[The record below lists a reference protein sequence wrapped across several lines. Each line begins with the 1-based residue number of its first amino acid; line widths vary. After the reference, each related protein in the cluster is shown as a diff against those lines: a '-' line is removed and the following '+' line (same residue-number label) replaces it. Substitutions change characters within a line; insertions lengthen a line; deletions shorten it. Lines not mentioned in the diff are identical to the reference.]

1 MEKIR
6 KYYVPILLGLITL
19 FGLELRVAI
28 SNCPMW
34 YDEGHSILVAVQQFP
49 FGIDNFLFTKDFQ
62 HTPFYFYFL
71 HFWLKIFGTSEIL
84 LRFSSVIFGVATIP
98 LTYIVAKK
106 LYKNDKIVGINSA
119 ILVAVSPL
127 MIYYSIE
134 VRMYMM
140 VTFLAVL
147 SMNYLLDFDAKGDK
161 KSLIKLLVTNT
172 LIPYLLIGG
181 IVFNIGQAIAYTLY
195 LFLAQKEKTEKFR
208 KYLTYRVY
216 QLILLVPYF
225 IIAIYYAY
233 QRSKFIMFHI
243 PSFQFINFVGNVQNF
258 FGAKV
263 GMLFWTQYLPIM
275 IDFLFFV
282 SVVIPIVYF
291 SCALIRAFKE
301 KDAKLYMTFLMI
313 TIAYVII
320 LISCMLKVIVLVPR
334 YIIFIVPILMILA
347 AVGFS
352 KLKKWHIAIFLI
364 AFTGFSCYYIFK
376 DPAYVITKTNAI
388 LDANNYFESK
398 GLDNRDIVYR
408 PFASSVSFIYQTPTS
423 PRCPAFESMHE
434 FRKPY
439 NKLVY
444 DDYQIQAMEQGHV
457 DEVWLNIIQSN
468 NHVSQRYYDFI
479 KKTYLDQVEA
489 GRYIVMIIYGP
500 DNQALAPKE
509 QYRQQFATLEAI
521 HNDRILGS
529 LFKIFDDTKDIFL
542 EQCDLVERVSF
553 NDNTYFLF
561 RKRPY
566 KK

>member
-106 LYKNDKIVGINSA
+106 LYKNDKIVGIISA

-195 LFLAQKEKTEKFR
+195 LFLAQKEETEKIR

-291 SCALIRAFKE
+291 ICALIRAFKE
-301 KDAKLYMTFLMI
+301 KDAKLYMAFLMT

-352 KLKKWHIAIFLI
+352 KLKKWHIAVFLI

-509 QYRQQFATLEAI
+509 QYRQQFATVEAV

-529 LFKIFDDTKDIFL
+529 LFRIFDDTKDIFL

>member
-106 LYKNDKIVGINSA
+106 LYKNDKIVGIISA

-195 LFLAQKEKTEKFR
+195 LFLAQKEETEKIR

-291 SCALIRAFKE
+291 ICALIRAFKE

>member
-106 LYKNDKIVGINSA
+106 LYKNDKIVGIISA

-195 LFLAQKEKTEKFR
+195 LFLAQKEETEKIR

-282 SVVIPIVYF
+282 SVIIPIVYF
-291 SCALIRAFKE
+291 ICALIRAFKE
-301 KDAKLYMTFLMI
+301 KDAKLYMAFLMI

-529 LFKIFDDTKDIFL
+529 LFKIFDDTQDIFL

>member
-6 KYYVPILLGLITL
+6 KYYVPILLGLITI

-84 LRFSSVIFGVATIP
+84 LRFSSAIFGIAIIP

-106 LYKNDKIVGINSA
+106 LYKNDKIVGIISA
-119 ILVAVSPL
+119 ILVTVSPL

-147 SMNYLLDFDAKGDK
+147 SMNYLLDFDKKGDK

-181 IVFNIGQAIAYTLY
+181 IVFNIGQAISYTLY
-195 LFLAQKEKTEKFR
+195 LFLTQKEEMEKIK

-263 GMLFWTQYLPIM
+263 GMLFWTQYMPIM
-275 IDFLFFV
+275 IDFLFFI
-282 SVVIPIVYF
+282 SVIIPIIYF
-291 SCALIRAFKE
+291 ICALIRAFKE
-301 KDAKLYMTFLMI
+301 KDAKLYMAFLTI

-320 LISCMLKVIVLVPR
+320 LVSCMLKVIVLVPR

-352 KLKKWHIAIFLI
+352 KLKKWHIALFLI

-376 DPAYVITKTNAI
+376 DSAYVITKTNAI
-388 LDANNYFESK
+388 IDANNYFESRR
-398 GLDNRDIVYR
+398 LDNRDIVYR
-408 PFASSVSFIYQTPTS
+408 PFASSVAFIYQTPNT

-457 DEVWLNIIQSN
+457 DELWLNIIQSDK
-468 NHVSQRYYDFI
+468 HVSQRYYEFV

-489 GRYIVMIIYGP
+489 GRYIVMVIYGP
-500 DNQALAPKE
+500 DNQALGPKE
-509 QYRQQFATLEAI
+509 QYRRQFSTVESV

-542 EQCDLVERVSF
+542 EQCDLVETISM

>member
-106 LYKNDKIVGINSA
+106 LYKNDKIVGIISA

-195 LFLAQKEKTEKFR
+195 LFWAQKEETEKIR

-291 SCALIRAFKE
+291 ICALIRAFKE
-301 KDAKLYMTFLMI
+301 KDAKLYMAFLMI

-352 KLKKWHIAIFLI
+352 KLKKGHIAIFLI

-509 QYRQQFATLEAI
+509 QYRQQFATVEAV

-529 LFKIFDDTKDIFL
+529 LFRIFDDTKDIFL

>member
-106 LYKNDKIVGINSA
+106 LYKNDKIVGIISA

-195 LFLAQKEKTEKFR
+195 LFLAQKEETEKIR

-291 SCALIRAFKE
+291 ICALIRAFKE
-301 KDAKLYMTFLMI
+301 KDAKLYMAFLMT

-509 QYRQQFATLEAI
+509 QYRQQFATVEAV

-529 LFKIFDDTKDIFL
+529 LFRIFDDTQDIFL

>member
-106 LYKNDKIVGINSA
+106 LYKNDKIVGIISA

-195 LFLAQKEKTEKFR
+195 LFLAQKEETEKIR

-291 SCALIRAFKE
+291 ICALIRAFKE
-301 KDAKLYMTFLMI
+301 KDAKLYMAFLMT

-408 PFASSVSFIYQTPTS
+408 PFASSVSFIYRTPTS

-509 QYRQQFATLEAI
+509 QYRQQFATVEAV

-529 LFKIFDDTKDIFL
+529 LFRIFDDTKDIFL

>member
-106 LYKNDKIVGINSA
+106 LYKNDKIVGIISA

-195 LFLAQKEKTEKFR
+195 LFLAQKEETEKIR

-291 SCALIRAFKE
+291 ICALIRAFKE
-301 KDAKLYMTFLMI
+301 KDAKLYMAFLMT

-423 PRCPAFESMHE
+423 S
-434 FRKPY
+434 
-439 NKLVY
+439 
-444 DDYQIQAMEQGHV
+444 
-457 DEVWLNIIQSN
+457 
-468 NHVSQRYYDFI
+468 
-479 KKTYLDQVEA
+479 T
-489 GRYIVMIIYGP
+489 
-500 DNQALAPKE
+500 
-509 QYRQQFATLEAI
+509 
-521 HNDRILGS
+521 
-529 LFKIFDDTKDIFL
+529 
-542 EQCDLVERVSF
+542 
-553 NDNTYFLF
+553 
-561 RKRPY
+561 
-566 KK
+566 

>member
-106 LYKNDKIVGINSA
+106 LYKNDKIVGIISA

-195 LFLAQKEKTEKFR
+195 LFLAQKEETEKIR

-291 SCALIRAFKE
+291 ICALIRAFKE
-301 KDAKLYMTFLMI
+301 KDAKLYMAFLMT

-408 PFASSVSFIYQTPTS
+408 PFASSVSFIYLTPTS

-529 LFKIFDDTKDIFL
+529 LFKIFDDTQDIFL

>member
-106 LYKNDKIVGINSA
+106 LYKNDKIVGIISA

-195 LFLAQKEKTEKFR
+195 LFLAQKEETEKIR

-291 SCALIRAFKE
+291 ICALIRAFKE

-509 QYRQQFATLEAI
+509 QYRQQFATVEAV

>member
-98 LTYIVAKK
+98 LTYVVAKK
-106 LYKNDKIVGINSA
+106 LYKNDKIVGIISA

-195 LFLAQKEKTEKFR
+195 LFLAQKEETEKIR

-291 SCALIRAFKE
+291 ICALIRAFKE
-301 KDAKLYMTFLMI
+301 KDAKLYMAFLMI

-509 QYRQQFATLEAI
+509 QYRQQFATVEAV

-529 LFKIFDDTKDIFL
+529 LFRIFDDTKDIFL

>member
-106 LYKNDKIVGINSA
+106 LYKNDKIVGIISA

-195 LFLAQKEKTEKFR
+195 LFLAQKEETEKIR

-291 SCALIRAFKE
+291 ICALIRAFKE
-301 KDAKLYMTFLMI
+301 KDAKLYMAFLMT

>member
-106 LYKNDKIVGINSA
+106 LYKNDKIVGIISA

-195 LFLAQKEKTEKFR
+195 LFLAQKEETEKIR

-282 SVVIPIVYF
+282 SVIVPIVYF
-291 SCALIRAFKE
+291 ICALIRAFKE
-301 KDAKLYMTFLMI
+301 KDAKLYMAFLMI

-509 QYRQQFATLEAI
+509 QYRQQFATVEAV

-529 LFKIFDDTKDIFL
+529 LFRIFDDTKDIFL

>member
-98 LTYIVAKK
+98 LIYIVAKK
-106 LYKNDKIVGINSA
+106 LYKNDKIVGIISA

-195 LFLAQKEKTEKFR
+195 LFWAQKEETEKIR

-291 SCALIRAFKE
+291 ICALIRAFKE
-301 KDAKLYMTFLMI
+301 KDAKLYMAFLMT

-509 QYRQQFATLEAI
+509 QYRQQFATVEAV

-529 LFKIFDDTKDIFL
+529 LFRIFDDTKDIFL

>member
-106 LYKNDKIVGINSA
+106 LYKNDKIVGIISA

-195 LFLAQKEKTEKFR
+195 LFLAQKEETEKIR

-291 SCALIRAFKE
+291 ICALIRAFKE
-301 KDAKLYMTFLMI
+301 KDAKLYMAFLMT

-529 LFKIFDDTKDIFL
+529 LFRIFDDTKDIFL

>member
-106 LYKNDKIVGINSA
+106 LYKNDKIVGIISA

-195 LFLAQKEKTEKFR
+195 LFLAQKEETEKIR

-291 SCALIRAFKE
+291 ICALIRAFKE
-301 KDAKLYMTFLMI
+301 KDAKLYMAFLMI

-509 QYRQQFATLEAI
+509 QYRQQFATVEAV

-529 LFKIFDDTKDIFL
+529 LFRIFDDTQDIFL

>member
-106 LYKNDKIVGINSA
+106 LYKNDKIVGIISA

-195 LFLAQKEKTEKFR
+195 LFLAQKEETEKIR

-282 SVVIPIVYF
+282 SVIVPIVYF
-291 SCALIRAFKE
+291 ICALIRAFKE
-301 KDAKLYMTFLMI
+301 KDAKLYMAFLMI

-509 QYRQQFATLEAI
+509 QYRQQFATVEAV

-529 LFKIFDDTKDIFL
+529 LFRIFDDTQDIFL

>member
-106 LYKNDKIVGINSA
+106 LYKNDKIVGIISA

-140 VTFLAVL
+140 VTFLAGL

-195 LFLAQKEKTEKFR
+195 LFLAQKEETEKIR

-291 SCALIRAFKE
+291 ICALIRAFKE
-301 KDAKLYMTFLMI
+301 KDAKLYMAFLMT

>member
-106 LYKNDKIVGINSA
+106 LYKNDKIVGIISA

-195 LFLAQKEKTEKFR
+195 LFLAQKEETEKIR

-291 SCALIRAFKE
+291 ICALIRAFKE
-301 KDAKLYMTFLMI
+301 KDAKLYMAFLMI

-509 QYRQQFATLEAI
+509 QYRQQFATVEAV
-521 HNDRILGS
+521 HNDRILSS
-529 LFKIFDDTKDIFL
+529 LFKIFDDTQDIFL
-542 EQCDLVERVSF
+542 EQCDWVERVSF

>member
-106 LYKNDKIVGINSA
+106 LYKNDKIVGIISA

-195 LFLAQKEKTEKFR
+195 LFLAQKEETEKIR

-282 SVVIPIVYF
+282 SVIIPIVYF
-291 SCALIRAFKE
+291 ICALIRAFKE
-301 KDAKLYMTFLMI
+301 KDAKLYMAFLMT

-509 QYRQQFATLEAI
+509 QYRQQFATVEAV

-529 LFKIFDDTKDIFL
+529 LFRIFDDTQDIFL

>member
-106 LYKNDKIVGINSA
+106 LYKNDKIVGIISA

-195 LFLAQKEKTEKFR
+195 LFLAQKEKTEKIR

-444 DDYQIQAMEQGHV
+444 DDYQIKAMEQGHV
-457 DEVWLNIIQSN
+457 DELWLNIIQSDK
-468 NHVSQRYYDFI
+468 HVSQRYYDFI

-509 QYRQQFATLEAI
+509 QYRQQFATVEAV

-529 LFKIFDDTKDIFL
+529 LFRIFDDTKDIFL

>member
-106 LYKNDKIVGINSA
+106 LYKNDKIVGIISA

-195 LFLAQKEKTEKFR
+195 LFLAQKEETEKIR

-291 SCALIRAFKE
+291 ICALIRAFKE
-301 KDAKLYMTFLMI
+301 KDAKLYMAFLMT

-509 QYRQQFATLEAI
+509 QYRQQFATVEAV

-529 LFKIFDDTKDIFL
+529 LFKIFDDTQDIFL

>member
-106 LYKNDKIVGINSA
+106 LYKNDKIVGIISA

-195 LFLAQKEKTEKFR
+195 LFLAQKEETEKIR

-291 SCALIRAFKE
+291 ICALIRAFKE
-301 KDAKLYMTFLMI
+301 KDAKLYMAFLMT

-334 YIIFIVPILMILA
+334 YIIFIVPISMILA

-509 QYRQQFATLEAI
+509 QYRQQFATVEAV

-529 LFKIFDDTKDIFL
+529 LFRIFDDTQDIFL

>member
-106 LYKNDKIVGINSA
+106 LYKNDKIVGIISA

-161 KSLIKLLVTNT
+161 KSLIKLLITNT

-195 LFLAQKEKTEKFR
+195 LFLAQKEETEKIR

-291 SCALIRAFKE
+291 ICALIRAFKE
-301 KDAKLYMTFLMI
+301 KDAKLYMAFLMT

-529 LFKIFDDTKDIFL
+529 LFRIFDDTKDIFL

>member
-106 LYKNDKIVGINSA
+106 LYKNDKIVGIISA

-195 LFLAQKEKTEKFR
+195 LFLAQKEETEKIR

-291 SCALIRAFKE
+291 ICALIRAFKE
-301 KDAKLYMTFLMI
+301 KDAKLYMAFLMT

-529 LFKIFDDTKDIFL
+529 LFKIFDDTQDIFL

>member
-106 LYKNDKIVGINSA
+106 LYKNDKIVGIISA

-147 SMNYLLDFDAKGDK
+147 SMNYLLDFDEKGDK

-195 LFLAQKEKTEKFR
+195 LFWAQKEETEKIK

-291 SCALIRAFKE
+291 ICALIRAFKE
-301 KDAKLYMTFLMI
+301 KDAKLYMAFLMT

-320 LISCMLKVIVLVPR
+320 LISCTLKVIVLVPR

-509 QYRQQFATLEAI
+509 QYRQQFATVEAV

-529 LFKIFDDTKDIFL
+529 LFRIFDDTKDIFL

>member
-106 LYKNDKIVGINSA
+106 LYKNDKIVGIISA

-181 IVFNIGQAIAYTLY
+181 IVFNIGQAIAYILY
-195 LFLAQKEKTEKFR
+195 LFLAQKEETEKIR

-291 SCALIRAFKE
+291 ICALIRAFKE
-301 KDAKLYMTFLMI
+301 KDAKLYMAFLMI

-509 QYRQQFATLEAI
+509 QYRQQFATVEAV

-529 LFKIFDDTKDIFL
+529 LFRIFDDTKDIFL

>member
-106 LYKNDKIVGINSA
+106 LYKNDKIVGIISA

-195 LFLAQKEKTEKFR
+195 LFLAQKEETEKIR

-291 SCALIRAFKE
+291 ICALIRAFKE
-301 KDAKLYMTFLMI
+301 KDAKLYMAFLMI

-509 QYRQQFATLEAI
+509 QYRQQFATVEAV

-529 LFKIFDDTKDIFL
+529 LFKIFDDTQDIFL

>member
-106 LYKNDKIVGINSA
+106 LYKNDKIVGIISA

-195 LFLAQKEKTEKFR
+195 LFLAQKEETEKIR

-291 SCALIRAFKE
+291 ICALIRAFKE

-376 DPAYVITKTNAI
+376 DPTYVITKTNAI

-529 LFKIFDDTKDIFL
+529 LFKIFDDTQDIFL

>member
-106 LYKNDKIVGINSA
+106 LYKNDKIVGIISA

-140 VTFLAVL
+140 VTFLAGL

-195 LFLAQKEKTEKFR
+195 LFLAQKEETEKIR

-291 SCALIRAFKE
+291 ICALIRAFKE
-301 KDAKLYMTFLMI
+301 KDAKLYMAFLMT

-457 DEVWLNIIQSN
+457 DELWLNIIQSN

>member
-106 LYKNDKIVGINSA
+106 LYKNDKIVGIISA

-195 LFLAQKEKTEKFR
+195 LFLAQKEETEKIR

-291 SCALIRAFKE
+291 ICALIRAFKE
-301 KDAKLYMTFLMI
+301 KDAKLYMAFLMI

-509 QYRQQFATLEAI
+509 QYRQQFATVEAV

-529 LFKIFDDTKDIFL
+529 LFRIFDDTKDIFL

>member
-106 LYKNDKIVGINSA
+106 LYKNDKIVGIISA

-195 LFLAQKEKTEKFR
+195 LFLAQKEETEKIR

-291 SCALIRAFKE
+291 ICALIRAFKE
-301 KDAKLYMTFLMI
+301 KDAKLYMAFLMI

-398 GLDNRDIVYR
+398 GLDNRDIIYR

-444 DDYQIQAMEQGHV
+444 DDYQIQAMEQGRV

-509 QYRQQFATLEAI
+509 QYRQQFATVEAV

-529 LFKIFDDTKDIFL
+529 LFRIFDDTKDIFL

>member
-6 KYYVPILLGLITL
+6 KYYAPILICLITL

-34 YDEGHSILVAVQQFP
+34 YDEGHSILVAIQQFP
-49 FGIDNFLFTKDFQ
+49 FGIDNFLLTKDFQ

-98 LTYIVAKK
+98 LTYIVSKK
-106 LYKNDKIVGINSA
+106 LYRNDKVAAVIAA

-134 VRMYMM
+134 VRMYIM
-140 VTFLAVL
+140 VTFLSLL
-147 SMNYLLDFDAKGDK
+147 SMNYLLDFDEKGDK
-161 KSLIKLLVTNT
+161 KSLVKLLVTNT

-181 IVFNIGQAIAYTLY
+181 IVFNIGQVISYSLY
-195 LFLAQKEKTEKFR
+195 LFLTQKDNTEKI
-208 KYLTYRVY
+208 KNYITYRIY

-225 IIAIYYAY
+225 AIAIYYTY

-243 PSFQFINFVGNVQNF
+243 PNFQFINFVGNVQNF
-258 FGAKV
+258 FGTKV

-275 IDFLFFV
+275 IDFLYFV
-282 SVVIPIVYF
+282 SVVIPVIYF
-291 SCALIRAFKE
+291 ICALIRAFKE
-301 KDAKLYMTFLMI
+301 KDAKLYMAFSTI
-313 TIAYVII
+313 IIAYLII
-320 LISCMLKVIVLVPR
+320 LVSCMLRVIVLVPR
-334 YIIFIVPILMILA
+334 YIIFVVPILMILS
-347 AVGFS
+347 AVGLS
-352 KLKKWHIAIFLI
+352 KLKKWHVAIFLI
-364 AFTGFSCYYIFK
+364 AFSAFSSFYLFK

-388 LDANNYFESK
+388 IDANNYFQSR
-398 GLDNRDIVYR
+398 GLDNRDIVFR
-408 PFASSVSFIYQTPTS
+408 PFASSVSFIYQSPTS
-423 PRCPAFESMHE
+423 PRCPSFELMHE

-444 DDYQIQAMEQGHV
+444 DDYQIQAMEQGHI
-457 DEVWLNIIQSN
+457 DDLWLSILQSDN
-468 NHVSQRYYDFI
+468 YTSKRYYEFM
-479 KKTYLDQVEA
+479 KKNYLDQVQA
-489 GRYIVMIIYGP
+489 GRYIVMVIYGP
-500 DNQALAPKE
+500 DNQALGEKL
-509 QYRQQFATLEAI
+509 QYRQQFTTPEAV
-521 HNDRILGS
+521 HNDRILAC
-529 LFKIFDDTKDIFL
+529 LFKTFDDAKNIFL
-542 EQCDLVERVSF
+542 EECDLVETVSM

>member
-106 LYKNDKIVGINSA
+106 LYKNDKIVGIISA

-195 LFLAQKEKTEKFR
+195 LFLAQKEETEKIR

-291 SCALIRAFKE
+291 ICALIRAFKE
-301 KDAKLYMTFLMI
+301 KDAKLYMAFLMT

-509 QYRQQFATLEAI
+509 QYRQQFATVEAV

-529 LFKIFDDTKDIFL
+529 LFRIFDDTKDIFL

>member
-106 LYKNDKIVGINSA
+106 LYKNDKIVGIISA

-195 LFLAQKEKTEKFR
+195 LFLAQKEETEKIR

-291 SCALIRAFKE
+291 ICALIRAFKE
-301 KDAKLYMTFLMI
+301 KDAKLYMAFLMI

-509 QYRQQFATLEAI
+509 QYRQQFATVEAV
-521 HNDRILGS
+521 HNDRILSS
-529 LFKIFDDTKDIFL
+529 LFKIFDDTQDIFL

>member
-98 LTYIVAKK
+98 LTYVVAKK
-106 LYKNDKIVGINSA
+106 LYKNDKIVGIISA

-181 IVFNIGQAIAYTLY
+181 IVFNIGQAIAYILY
-195 LFLAQKEKTEKFR
+195 LFLAQKEETEKIR

-291 SCALIRAFKE
+291 ICALIRAFKE
-301 KDAKLYMTFLMI
+301 KDAKLYMAFLMT

-529 LFKIFDDTKDIFL
+529 LFRIFDDTKDIFL

>member
-106 LYKNDKIVGINSA
+106 LYKNDKIVGIISA

-195 LFLAQKEKTEKFR
+195 LFLAQKEETEKIR

-291 SCALIRAFKE
+291 ICALIRAFKE
-301 KDAKLYMTFLMI
+301 KDAKLYMAFLMT

-388 LDANNYFESK
+388 IDANNYFESR

-408 PFASSVSFIYQTPTS
+408 PFASSVAFIYRTPTS

-444 DDYQIQAMEQGHV
+444 DDYQIKTMEQGHV
-457 DEVWLNIIQSN
+457 DELWLNIIQSDK
-468 NHVSQRYYDFI
+468 HVSQRYYDFI

-509 QYRQQFATLEAI
+509 QYRQQFATVEAV

-529 LFKIFDDTKDIFL
+529 LFRIFDDTKDIFL

>member
-106 LYKNDKIVGINSA
+106 LYKNDKIVGIISA

-195 LFLAQKEKTEKFR
+195 LFLAQKEETEKIR

-291 SCALIRAFKE
+291 ICALIRAFKE
-301 KDAKLYMTFLMI
+301 KDAKLYMAFLMI

-444 DDYQIQAMEQGHV
+444 DDYQIKTMEQGHV
-457 DEVWLNIIQSN
+457 DELWLNIIQSDK
-468 NHVSQRYYDFI
+468 HVSQRYYDFI

-529 LFKIFDDTKDIFL
+529 LFKIFDDTQDIFL

>member
-106 LYKNDKIVGINSA
+106 LYKNDKIVGIISA

-195 LFLAQKEKTEKFR
+195 LFLAQKEETEKIR

-291 SCALIRAFKE
+291 ICALIRAFKE
-301 KDAKLYMTFLMI
+301 KDAKLYMAFLMT

-509 QYRQQFATLEAI
+509 QYRQQFATVEAV

>member
-106 LYKNDKIVGINSA
+106 LYKNDKIVGIISA

-195 LFLAQKEKTEKFR
+195 LFLAQKEETEKIR

-216 QLILLVPYF
+216 QLILLGPYF

-291 SCALIRAFKE
+291 ICALIRAFKE

-320 LISCMLKVIVLVPR
+320 LVSCMLKVIVLVPR

-509 QYRQQFATLEAI
+509 QYRQQFATVEAV

-529 LFKIFDDTKDIFL
+529 LFRIFDDTKDIFL